1 MHAVGRVICVHL
13 FGDPITTRAIMENKR
28 NNKFRLAM
36 VQLAVGA
43 DKMANL
49 KRAEG
54 LVREAASNGAQV
66 VSLPVSY

>member
-1 MHAVGRVICVHL
+1 
-13 FGDPITTRAIMENKR
+13 
-28 NNKFRLAM
+28 M

-54 LVREAASNGAQV
+54 LVREAASKGAQV
-66 VSLPVSY
+66 VSLPVSIAAVVQVYKSYTIQRSQW

>member
-1 MHAVGRVICVHL
+1 MTVDTGLR
-13 FGDPITTRAIMENKR
+13 
-28 NNKFRLAM
+28 KFRLAM

-54 LVREAASNGAQV
+54 LVREAASNGAQI
-66 VSLPVSY
+66 VSLPVSVALVSIKLYSGILGYN